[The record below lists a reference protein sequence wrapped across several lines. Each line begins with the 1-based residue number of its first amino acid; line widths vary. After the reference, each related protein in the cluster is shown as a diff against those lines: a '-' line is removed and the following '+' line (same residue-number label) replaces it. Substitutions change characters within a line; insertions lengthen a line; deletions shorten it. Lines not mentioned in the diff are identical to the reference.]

1 MKSTNSFED
10 DLKSIT
16 KKQLENIKNE
26 NIEFTPE
33 ELEQLES
40 LISILIKSEK
50 DNLEKDIDKTNCIKE
65 DELTEEEII
74 QLKNF
79 ISSVNKL
86 SENDLEHTA
95 GWQKENIKYKEFDD
109 LEQIKLTL
117 DEKNKLN
124 NQEINTK
131 TIEIFK
137 KIAKNALKVAI
148 CRYTN
153 NNFKI
158 KVIF

>member
-65 DELTEEEII
+65 DELTE
-74 QLKNF
+74 
-79 ISSVNKL
+79 
-86 SENDLEHTA
+86 
-95 GWQKENIKYKEFDD
+95 
-109 LEQIKLTL
+109 
-117 DEKNKLN
+117 
-124 NQEINTK
+124 
-131 TIEIFK
+131 
-137 KIAKNALKVAI
+137 
-148 CRYTN
+148 
-153 NNFKI
+153 
-158 KVIF
+158 

>member
-65 DELTEEEII
+65 DKLTKEEII

-79 ISSVNKL
+79 INSINKL

-95 GWQKENIKYKEFDD
+95 GGQKENIKDNEFDY
-109 LEQIKLTL
+109 LEQIKPIL
-117 DEKNKLN
+117 DEKKKLKY
-124 NQEINTK
+124 QEIDTK
-131 TIEIFK
+131 AKEIYK
-137 KIAKNALKVAI
+137 KIMIGALKEI
-148 CRYTN
+148 ISQYMN
-153 NNFKI
+153 NNF
-158 KVIF
+158 